1 MARQFDQACI
11 VHAIWLRLA
20 VTHTAMWVT
29 RVPTKDNIADDP
41 SRCIE
46 KGCVLICAPTPLCV
60 LQGILRIVGEA
71 GRHSCAWRVARR
83 FSESHGMGSVVSSR
97 HCQLNVSATRLGEYM
112 GECVIIRHFAN
123 SRSHSSSLQAAQL
136 AQC

>member
-1 MARQFDQACI
+1 
-11 VHAIWLRLA
+11 

-46 KGCVLICAPTPLCV
+46 EGCVLICAPTPLCV

-83 FSESHGMGSVVSSR
+83 FSESHGMGSIVSSR
-97 HCQLNVSATRLGEYM
+97 HCQLNVSATRLAEYM